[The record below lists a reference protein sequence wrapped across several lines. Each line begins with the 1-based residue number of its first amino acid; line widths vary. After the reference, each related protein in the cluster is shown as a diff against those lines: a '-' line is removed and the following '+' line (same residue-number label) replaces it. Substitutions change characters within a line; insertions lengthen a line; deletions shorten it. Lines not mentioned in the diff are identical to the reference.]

1 MAGHRQEWSGVWGQ
15 EPTVLGWPV
24 EAQETQ
30 GRWRQGPYG
39 HSVGYEMG
47 RVKSKVKLPL
57 TEPLLHYSVGPKAA
71 DQVVK

>member
-1 MAGHRQEWSGVWGQ
+1 M
-15 EPTVLGWPV
+15 LGRSV

-47 RVKSKVKLPL
+47 RVKSKVKLPIIQWDL
-57 TEPLLHYSVGPKAA
+57 KQLIKS
-71 DQVVK
+71 